1 MVHGVIDSPLP
12 YQAIR
17 MSISC
22 RESVGTVFGLQFV
35 DLVFPFFTV
44 HSGSRMECNH
54 NRKLVLRESEGTIA
68 SIVSQHHGMGT
79 SRCPWI
85 IQAKPGQRINITLVD
100 FGLAVRH
107 EGKLWTYMCE
117 KKIQADNMFRD

>member
-1 MVHGVIDSPLP
+1 MF
-12 YQAIR
+12 
-17 MSISC
+17 C
-22 RESVGTVFGLQFV
+22 LQSV
-35 DLVFPFFTV
+35 DLVFPSFTV

-79 SRCPWI
+79 NRCPWS
-85 IQAKPGQRINITLVD
+85 IQAKPGQRINVTLVD

-107 EGKLWTYMCE
+107 EGKLFKTMP
-117 KKIQADNMFRD
+117 ISIFMD